1 MKRINAIWILLAT
14 TLLLAL
20 GTGFPVY
27 FRIFF
32 LVALLITSSFT
43 WAFLNLI
50 GVTISANRTY
60 AKPMAGESIETR
72 ITIHNAGLFPKSN
85 LEIADLSELPGHNT
99 GAVVNLS
106 PGEYLTLRMDVPLRK
121 RGHYRVGAPTV
132 ASRDPFGIFQ
142 LRHNEPG
149 TEHIVV
155 TPYMVDI
162 PPFSMSKGDSI
173 GDGSLQRNVPE
184 STASVSTIRNYQPGD
199 STKYIHWPATANKA
213 TLMLKQFD
221 GGMENIVWIL
231 LDLQSEVQVGDEIE
245 NTEESSITA
254 AASIARSY
262 SDMGWSVGL
271 MANGDRHYILPPEKG
286 PFLLDRM
293 LFALA
298 EARAEG
304 TIPLRDL
311 LSFWQSHVNSS
322 NVSLIVITPSIDSD
336 WEPLLEACIQQGT
349 SASVVMIDPISF
361 GSEASLQLPLGQLQ
375 RMRVPTYLVK
385 NGEDLS
391 QALQHSWQFTIS
403 SGADARPKE
412 RS

>member
-1 MKRINAIWILLAT
+1 MKRINAIWILLAA
-14 TLLLAL
+14 TLILAL

-32 LVALLITSSFT
+32 LIALLITSSFT
-43 WAFLNLI
+43 WAFLNLV

-60 AKPMAGESIETR
+60 AKPMAGESMETR
-72 ITIHNAGLFPKSN
+72 ITIHNAGLFPKFN
-85 LEIADLSELPGHNT
+85 LEIADLSELPGHST
-99 GAVVNLS
+99 GAVINLS
-106 PGEYLTLRMDVPLRK
+106 PAEYLTFRMDVPLRK
-121 RGHYRVGAPTV
+121 RGRYSVGSPTV
-132 ASRDPFGIFQ
+132 VSRDPFGIFQ
-142 LRHNEPG
+142 LRRREPG

-199 STKYIHWPATANKA
+199 STKYIHWPATASKA
-213 TLMLKQFD
+213 TLILKQFD
-221 GGMENIVWIL
+221 GGMDDIAWII

-245 NTEESSITA
+245 NTEEYAITA

-262 SDMGWSVGL
+262 SDVGWSVGL
-271 MANGDRHYILPPEKG
+271 MTNGDRQYILPPQKG

-293 LFALA
+293 LLALA

-304 TIPLRDL
+304 TVPLRAL
-311 LSFWQSHVNSS
+311 LSFWQSHVTSP
-322 NVSLIVITPSIDSD
+322 NVSLIVITPSIDSE

-361 GSEASLQLPLGQLQ
+361 GSKASLQLPLGQLQ
-375 RMRVPTYLVK
+375 RMRVPTYLVRK
-385 NGEDLS
+385 GEDLS
-391 QALQHSWQFTIS
+391 QALQHSWQFSMS
-403 SGADARPKE
+403 SGVDEQVKG
-412 RS
+412 SS